1 MKEYI
6 LGVDVGGTK
15 TAYGLFDREKNL
27 VAERRSASDA
37 GLSPEAFFDGVSAC
51 VKDIMAEHGIR
62 NGQML
67 GVGLGMPSFIVFEK
81 GYIVKTS
88 NLTRIHDFPARSYLE
103 KKLGGIPVMLDNDT
117 HVAGLA
123 EYRRGAGCG
132 SGDMIY
138 CAVSTGIASAAIL
151 GGRVLRGSYGWA
163 GETGHQIVTPGEGI
177 MCGCGNRGC
186 FMSWCSGSMIV
197 KHIQGWIA
205 SGEKTLMTELAG
217 CAENIEC
224 RHLETAF
231 DRNDALAARA
241 LGQMSKYLGLYLYNL
256 YLTFNINCFVL
267 GGGLVKMGEKLL
279 GPARGV
285 FDECNHNDMEVFFRT
300 AGLTDRSGIIGAA
313 ELVFDNGLVQ

>member
-1 MKEYI
+1 M
-6 LGVDVGGTK
+6 GVDVGGTK
-15 TAYGLFDREKNL
+15 IAYGLFDREKKL

-37 GLSPEAFFDGVSAC
+37 ELSPEAFFDGISLD

-62 NGQML
+62 DEQML

-81 GYIVKTS
+81 GYIIKTS
-88 NLTRIHDFPARSYLE
+88 NLTRIHDFPARGYLE
-103 KKLGGIPVMLDNDT
+103 AKLGGIPVILDNDT

-123 EYRRGAGCG
+123 EYRGGAGRG
-132 SGDMIY
+132 LGDMIY
-138 CAVSTGIASAAIL
+138 CAVSTGIASAAIVD
-151 GGRVLRGSYGWA
+151 GRVLRGSYGWA

-197 KHIQGWIA
+197 KHIQNWIA
-205 SGEKTLMTELAG
+205 AGEKTLMTELAG
-217 CAENIEC
+217 GAENIDC

-231 DRNDALAARA
+231 DRHDALAVRA
-241 LGQMSKYLGLYLYNL
+241 LGQMSKYLGLYFYNL
-256 YLTFNINCFVL
+256 YLAFNINCFVL

-285 FDECNHNDMEVFFRT
+285 FNEYNHNNMEVFFRT
-300 AGLTDRSGIIGAA
+300 AGLTDRFGIIGAA
-313 ELVFDNGLVQ
+313 ELVFDNGLV